1 MPIEL
6 IVNNIPFEYPVAG
19 DEPGWGQPA
28 TDWATEVT
36 EVLNDLKGP
45 NDILQTSVAISN
57 NISVF
62 TDIAGLTFNTGQVR
76 SAVINYSVYRIS
88 TANPSGNA
96 ESGVL
101 SITYDNSAS
110 SGNKW
115 LITAYGISGNSGLTF
130 NITDAGQVQYK
141 STDINSTGYSGT
153 MTFRAKALEQ

>member
-6 IVNNIPFEYPVAG
+6 IVNNLPFFYPVAG
-19 DEPGWGQPA
+19 DEPGWGQSA
-28 TDWATEVT
+28 TDWAAEVT
-36 EVLNDLKGP
+36 DVLNDLKGP
-45 NDILQTSVAISN
+45 NDILQTTVAISN
-57 NISVF
+57 NVSSF
-62 TDIAGLTFNTGQVR
+62 TNIASLTFNTGQVR

-115 LITAYGISGNSGLTF
+115 LLTGYGISGSSGLTF
-130 NITDAGQVQYK
+130 NITDAGQMQYK
-141 STDINSTGYSGT
+141 STDIGTSGYTGE
-153 MTFRAKALEQ
+153 MTFRAKALES